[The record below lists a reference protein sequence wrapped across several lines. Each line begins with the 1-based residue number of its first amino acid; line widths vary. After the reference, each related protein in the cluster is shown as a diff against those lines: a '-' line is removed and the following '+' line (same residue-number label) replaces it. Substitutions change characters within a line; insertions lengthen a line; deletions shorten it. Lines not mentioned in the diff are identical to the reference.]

1 MPRQARVNIPGL
13 LYHIMGRGIERRPIF
28 LCADDYEDFL
38 ERLEKG
44 LEHCPG
50 QVLGWA
56 LMPNHFHL
64 LVRAGGKGI
73 SSLMQRVMTGYA
85 VAFNRKYRRAGHL
98 FQNRYKSIVCEEDP
112 YLLEL
117 VRYIHLN
124 PLRAKLVNDL
134 GALKTFPYCGHSVIM
149 GSKRRSWQE
158 TGEVLS
164 RFGKKLSQARHAY
177 ERFVG
182 EGIKAGRRPELMGGG
197 LLRSAGGLAGVRGR
211 SLAEREAY
219 DGRVLGGGGFVE
231 SVLKEVEG
239 ADTRRAEHQRQGT
252 TIHSLAEKIAKEE
265 GVSVKSLFERGRRE
279 AVSRGKAVLIHLGV
293 TWMGKSNREM
303 ATLTKMSDP
312 AASKARTRGAEHFE
326 ESNLNKLLS

>member
-1 MPRQARVNIPGL
+1 M
-13 LYHIMGRGIERRPIF
+13 
-28 LCADDYEDFL
+28 
-38 ERLEKG
+38 
-44 LEHCPG
+44 
-50 QVLGWA
+50 
-56 LMPNHFHL
+56 
-64 LVRAGGKGI
+64 
-73 SSLMQRVMTGYA
+73 
-85 VAFNRKYRRAGHL
+85 
-98 FQNRYKSIVCEEDP
+98 
-112 YLLEL
+112 
-117 VRYIHLN
+117 
-124 PLRAKLVNDL
+124 
-134 GALKTFPYCGHSVIM
+134 
-149 GSKRRSWQE
+149 
-158 TGEVLS
+158 LS
-164 RFGKKLSQARHAY
+164 RFGKKLSQARQAY

-279 AVSRGKAVLIHLGV
+279 GVSRGKAVLIHLGV

-303 ATLTKMSDP
+303 AILTKMSDP
-312 AASKARTRGAEHFE
+312 AASKARTRGAEYFE
-326 ESNLNKLLS
+326 ESRLNKLLS